1 MGYNATSN
9 NWLAGVQSEL
19 NFNLAQPR
27 LTGTSSGT
35 NGNGSSSQSNS
46 QGFSSSSS
54 FLNSTTA
61 NGTIEYQ
68 LRNYWTVSVMA
79 RLGVLVTREW
89 LAYGLIGWSVSRF
102 NPVWGST
109 SSSCQPPSPNFFLA
123 QLPTTGCIPTFTAS
137 GVTVGGGVERDFGWI
152 RAFLQFKYI
161 NYGNKDFVTNS
172 TNTSPSSSTQT
183 STSRFFSSNSATVGS
198 SSSSFA
204 DRLSLSANQ
213 FFLTNG
219 VTLPIN

>member
-9 NWLAGVQSEL
+9 NWLAGIQSEI

-35 NGNGSSSQSNS
+35 NGNGSSFQSNS
-46 QGFSSSSS
+46 QGFNSSSSS
-54 FLNSTTA
+54 SNSTTA

-102 NPVWGST
+102 NPVWGSG
-109 SSSCQPPSPNFFLA
+109 SSCQSPSPTFFLA

-137 GVTVGGGVERDFGWI
+137 GITLGGGIERDFGWI
-152 RAFLQFKYI
+152 RAFVQFKYI
-161 NYGNKDFVTNS
+161 NYGGKDFVTNS
-172 TNTSPSSSTQT
+172 TNTSPSSSTSQF
-183 STSRFFSSNSATVGS
+183 SVQSLSSNSVTTGS

-213 FFLTNG
+213 IFLTTG
-219 VTLPIN
+219 VTLPLN